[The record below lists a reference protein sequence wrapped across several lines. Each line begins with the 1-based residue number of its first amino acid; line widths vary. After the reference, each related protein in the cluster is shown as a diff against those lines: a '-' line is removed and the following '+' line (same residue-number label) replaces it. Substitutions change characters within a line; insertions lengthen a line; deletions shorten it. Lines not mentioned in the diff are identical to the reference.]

1 MTIIHMYAVVDN
13 DTNQV
18 VGKMVRPSAPPKMQN
33 INYTL
38 TLPDGTEVQG
48 KAFLSKAVKFWNEVK
63 DPLYLVQPGIEKI
76 VLKLEGFI

>member
-13 DTNQV
+13 ETNQV
-18 VGKMVRPSAPPKMQN
+18 LGKFVRPFAPPKMQN

-48 KAFLSKAVKFWNEVK
+48 TAFLSKAQKFWTSVQ
-63 DPLYLVQPGIEKI
+63 DPLYSAVTVRHIDLV
-76 VLKLEGFI
+76 LEGFI